1 MALGEKDKALAA
13 WKKGVE
19 VTKPDSKREQEKK
32 AKVEKKIKE
41 NE

>member
-19 VTKPDSKREQEKK
+19 VAGTNKREQEKK
-32 AKVEKKIKE
+32 AKVEKKIKD